1 MARITTI
8 GNPSE
13 RILGRLGG
21 RKKRNTIPSYDR
33 ILAVNRANFS
43 RHAQCWPF
51 LATQRAILSKMKSI
65 QLPALTSRAP
75 GGQSVCIGMSMSC
88 GSSKAEREKKRRRR
102 RMKRGGNSEKNK
114 VDIWSRGKSEKI
126 DPSSKQA
133 GRFASLG
140 DCFGATVKYGINVPL
155 HRGSR
160 TVFPP
165 PPPLSTLFF
174 PPSCPNNV
182 ERSIFFPRV
191 NLRRTFRCYWS
202 KRGGVMRSVTRREKA
217 GQ

>member
-1 MARITTI
+1 
-8 GNPSE
+8 
-13 RILGRLGG
+13 
-21 RKKRNTIPSYDR
+21 
-33 ILAVNRANFS
+33 
-43 RHAQCWPF
+43 
-51 LATQRAILSKMKSI
+51 MKSI

-102 RMKRGGNSEKNK
+102 RMKRGGNNEKNK

>member
-1 MARITTI
+1 
-8 GNPSE
+8 
-13 RILGRLGG
+13 
-21 RKKRNTIPSYDR
+21 
-33 ILAVNRANFS
+33 
-43 RHAQCWPF
+43 
-51 LATQRAILSKMKSI
+51 MKSI

-165 PPPLSTLFF
+165 PPPSPPYFFHRAAPTTWRDQFFF
-174 PPSCPNNV
+174 P
-182 ERSIFFPRV
+182 
-191 NLRRTFRCYWS
+191 
-202 KRGGVMRSVTRREKA
+202 A
-217 GQ
+217 